1 MPVVVN
7 PEERPDQDFDCSGI
21 AFPGYL
27 RDIPCPES
35 PMGSVPD
42 APTGTLLERTLIV
55 ALRRTSADG
64 HSVGLGELAAETG
77 SDQAEINQGLTSL
90 MSRGVIDRK
99 TYANGYV
106 SYRLKQDYR
115 MQVSTNY
122 VRVFPNAEIEGGRKV
137 PMIDDDVRSLHHLL
151 YGIFPIESILDYLSY
166 LPEFLT
172 DEARQAVAL
181 ARAAEA
187 EGEAAAEQLS
197 SGEDFDQRD

>member
-1 MPVVVN
+1 
-7 PEERPDQDFDCSGI
+7 
-21 AFPGYL
+21 
-27 RDIPCPES
+27 
-35 PMGSVPD
+35 
-42 APTGTLLERTLIV
+42 
-55 ALRRTSADG
+55 
-64 HSVGLGELAAETG
+64 
-77 SDQAEINQGLTSL
+77 
-90 MSRGVIDRK
+90 
-99 TYANGYV
+99 
-106 SYRLKQDYR
+106 

-122 VRVFPNAEIEGGRKV
+122 VRVFPNAEIEGGREV